1 MKRKLVVKIM
11 AGMISAAL
19 LVSAAGCSIEENKGS
34 QAAESAVESVVES
47 AAESAVESVAEEST
61 DESASEESTD
71 AASEESTEV
80 SEEAK
85 EDTKEDAKEDAKEET
100 DEVAEST
107 EDVAKEVA
115 KEEKPIVAEYYR
127 FNVEELDGQFVST
140 EYTYTFYEDHTGVAD
155 VQDTVE
161 FTWDDEKITE
171 GGVEY
176 KYFIQNDCLMI
187 ERDGFLEA
195 YPKKQ

>member
-1 MKRKLVVKIM
+1 MKRKLVVKTM

-47 AAESAVESVAEEST
+47 AAESIVESVAEEST
-61 DESASEESTD
+61 EAASEESTE

-85 EDTKEDAKEDAKEET
+85 EDTKEDTKEDAKEET

-127 FNVEELDGQFVST
+127 ISVEELDGQYVSA

-176 KYFIQNDCLMI
+176 KYYIQGDCLMI

-195 YPKKQ
+195 YPKK